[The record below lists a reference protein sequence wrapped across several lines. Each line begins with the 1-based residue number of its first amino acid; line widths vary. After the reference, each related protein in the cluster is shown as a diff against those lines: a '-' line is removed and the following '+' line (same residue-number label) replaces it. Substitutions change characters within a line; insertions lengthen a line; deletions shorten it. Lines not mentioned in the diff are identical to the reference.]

1 MTTVLLKNRAMT
13 ICSPP
18 TLVQGW
24 GGEQLGTSRYLP
36 AHNCHILEIPVEM
49 YNKFAETLMKGAH
62 LPMRKWEP
70 QFIEEPTPDAV
81 REFWDGYKAGMDG
94 HPENF
99 SSMVG
104 YFEMGF
110 RSAFLEGNPDISKE
124 VYRFPSPDSKPMP
137 DAVREFWDGW
147 NSGMDG
153 GPLPAKTS
161 IYFDNGAAFGAS
173 HEDSKYVAPEDE
185 PELIT
190 AETHH
195 KTLER
200 IARDE
205 GIDLS
210 GIHGAA
216 NKAAAINAARATKLP
231 A

>member
-1 MTTVLLKNRAMT
+1 MTIVRLLNRAMT

-24 GGEQLGTSRYLP
+24 GGEQLGTSRYSP
-36 AHNCHILEIPVEM
+36 AHNCHILELPVEM
-49 YNKFAETLMKGAH
+49 YNRFAESLMKGAH
-62 LPMRKWEP
+62 QFMRRWEP
-70 QFIEEPTPDAV
+70 QFIEEPMPDVV

-124 VYRFPSPDSKPMP
+124 VYRFEAEEGAEESEVMEKPDTFPT
-137 DAVREFWDGW
+137 AVLMEAGRKLREC
-147 NSGMDG
+147 
-153 GPLPAKTS
+153 AV
-161 IYFDNGAAFGAS
+161 I
-173 HEDSKYVAPEDE
+173 DE
-185 PELIT
+185 N
-190 AETHH
+190 THH

-205 GIDLS
+205 GIDLT

-216 NKAAAINAARATKLP
+216 NKAAAINAARAAKASMSDEKHALHAPNYLVGATMIGQEERI
-231 A
+231 